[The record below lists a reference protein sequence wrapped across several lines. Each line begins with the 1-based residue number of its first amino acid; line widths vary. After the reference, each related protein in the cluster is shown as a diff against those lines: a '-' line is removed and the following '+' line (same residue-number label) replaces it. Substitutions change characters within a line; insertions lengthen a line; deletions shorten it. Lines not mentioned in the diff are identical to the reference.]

1 MGRSSNTTKGGKFM
15 NPTDQARK
23 QERKKELKKNKK
35 QRQIVRTAVLKGKN
49 PREIIEELEKI
60 DDMEY
65 NPITPCPL
73 NQKVMYEKRRKLAE
87 TWDRVIKLYEKDAP
101 EQWADLKKLWTNYAG
116 RKIEVVKYYE
126 SVMSAQDV
134 EVDSIPLP
142 NMSSA
147 GLESAGWDEN
157 GMGIPL
163 PPPSLYIPPGPPRS
177 VLKKPPSVL
186 DAVKPLLCPGV
197 PAGPPPP
204 VEDYDVVEVEGG
216 RRRTVRFGDEREEQ
230 VEEKAGDDQDTGSSA
245 PGQPNSLQKKMLAM
259 AGQDLDQF
267 MREMEEVHRTREA
280 EKAADLQ
287 ARLSRLESDPLE
299 STQPTPP
306 GMELPGELDT
316 SNYLLS
322 GPPGAAPPG
331 PPPGAPPLLYRP
343 SPHLGAP
350 PLRPGV
356 PPPGVRPPPGPPP
369 GRPPVR
375 PAAPLRPG
383 QAAPGVRLPPGPP
396 PGVPP
401 RGARPNMPRPLG
413 VVSAKPQLNKMEI
426 KTGKVIEG
434 APVMRNL
441 RSDVTRF
448 VPTNLRVRRDDK
460 KESVKRK
467 PEPYRS
473 YSSVGG
479 HNFAPPPQP
488 QALSRGARPGQPAAL
503 PGHPPLKT
511 KDDAYADFMKE
522 MQDLL

>member
-1 MGRSSNTTKGGKFM
+1 M

-23 QERKKELKKNKK
+23 EARKKELKKNKK

-65 NPITPCPL
+65 NPVTPCPL

-101 EQWADLKKLWTNYAG
+101 EQWADLKKLWTNYQG

-126 SVMSAQDV
+126 SVISAQDV
-134 EVDSIPLP
+134 EVDTIPLP
-142 NMSSA
+142 NSSSA
-147 GLESAGWDEN
+147 GLETGEWDDD
-157 GMGIPL
+157 GMAIPL

-186 DAVKPLLCPGV
+186 DTVKPMLCPGV
-197 PAGPPPP
+197 PAGPPPAI
-204 VEDYDVVEVEGG
+204 EDYDVVELEGS
-216 RRRTVRFGDEREEQ
+216 RKRTIRFGDEREEQ
-230 VEEKAGDDQDTGSSA
+230 VEDKGGDDQETAVSA

-280 EKAADLQ
+280 EKAAELQ
-287 ARLSRLESDPLE
+287 ARLARLDGDEQ
-299 STQPTPP
+299 TQPAPP

-316 SNYLLS
+316 SAYLLS
-322 GPPGAAPPG
+322 APPGAAPPG
-331 PPPGAPPLLYRP
+331 PPPGAPPMLYRP
-343 SPHLGAP
+343 SHLGAP

-356 PPPGVRPPPGPPP
+356 PPPGVRPPPG
-369 GRPPVR
+369 RPPVR

-383 QAAPGVRLPPGPP
+383 QAPPGVRLPPGPP

-401 RGARPNMPRPLG
+401 RGARPNLPRPLG
-413 VVSAKPQLNKMEI
+413 VVTAKPQLNKMEI

-448 VPTNLRVRRDDK
+448 VPTNLRVKRDDK
-460 KESVKRK
+460 KENIKRK
-467 PEPYRS
+467 PEPYRP

-479 HNFAPPPQP
+479 HSFAPPAPQ
-488 QALSRGARPGQPAAL
+488 QHTRFARPSQPSQ
-503 PGHPPLKT
+503 PSHPPTKT

>member
-1 MGRSSNTTKGGKFM
+1 M

-23 QERKKELKKNKK
+23 EARKKELKKNKK

-101 EQWADLKKLWTNYAG
+101 EQWADLKKLWTNYQG

-126 SVMSAQDV
+126 SVISAQDV

-142 NMSSA
+142 NASNA
-147 GLESAGWDEN
+147 GLDSGGGWEDD

-186 DAVKPLLCPGV
+186 DTVKPLLCPGV

-204 VEDYDVVEVEGG
+204 VEDYDVVEAEGG
-216 RRRTVRFGDEREEQ
+216 RKRTIRFGDEREETQ
-230 VEEKAGDDQDTGSSA
+230 EDKVEEEQDGSSA

-287 ARLSRLESDPLE
+287 ARLARIEGD
-299 STQPTPP
+299 QPAPP
-306 GMELPGELDT
+306 GMEMPGEQVD
-316 SNYLLS
+316 SSYLLPA
-322 GPPGAAPPG
+322 PPGAPPG
-331 PPPGAPPLLYRP
+331 PPPGAPPMLYRT
-343 SPHLGAP
+343 HNLGAP

-375 PAAPLRPG
+375 PSAPVRPG
-383 QAAPGVRLPPGPP
+383 QAPPGVRLPPGPP

-448 VPTNLRVRRDDK
+448 VPTNLRVKREEK
-460 KESVKRK
+460 KEPVKRK
-467 PEPYRS
+467 PEPYRP

-479 HNFAPPPQP
+479 HSFVPPAPHHPHPHLPKFARPSQP
-488 QALSRGARPGQPAAL
+488 QAAPV
-503 PGHPPLKT
+503 KT

>member
-1 MGRSSNTTKGGKFM
+1 MGKRSTNTTKGGKFM

-23 QERKKELKKNKK
+23 EARKKELKKNKK

-101 EQWADLKKLWTNYAG
+101 EQWADLKKLWTNYQG

-126 SVMSAQDV
+126 SVISAQDV

-142 NMSSA
+142 NTSSA
-147 GLESAGWDEN
+147 GFEGGWDED

-186 DAVKPLLCPGV
+186 DVVKPLLCPGV
-197 PAGPPPP
+197 PAGPPPSL
-204 VEDYDVVEVEGG
+204 EDYDVVEVEGG
-216 RRRTVRFGDEREEQ
+216 RKRTVRFGDEREDQ
-230 VEEKAGDDQDTGSSA
+230 VDDKVGEDQDSGSSA
-245 PGQPNSLQKKMLAM
+245 PGHPNSLQKKMLAM

-287 ARLSRLESDPLE
+287 ARLARLEDPLE

-306 GMELPGELDT
+306 GMELPGELD
-316 SNYLLS
+316 SSSYLLA

-331 PPPGAPPLLYRP
+331 PPPEAPPMLYRP
-343 SPHLGAP
+343 ASHMGAP

-375 PAAPLRPG
+375 QAAPLRQG
-383 QAAPGVRLPPGPP
+383 QAPPGVRLPPGPP

-448 VPTNLRVRRDDK
+448 VPTNLRVKREEK
-460 KESVKRK
+460 KEPIKRK
-467 PEPYRS
+467 TESYRP

-479 HNFAPPPQP
+479 HSFAPPQAKNMRITRPTQP
-488 QALSRGARPGQPAAL
+488 LL
-503 PGHPPLKT
+503 PSHPPLKT

>member
-1 MGRSSNTTKGGKFM
+1 M

-23 QERKKELKKNKK
+23 EARKKELKKNKK

-101 EQWADLKKLWTNYAG
+101 EQWADLKKLWTNYQG

-126 SVMSAQDV
+126 SVISAQDV

-142 NMSSA
+142 NASSA
-147 GLESAGWDEN
+147 GLDGGGGWDED
-157 GMGIPL
+157 GMSIPL
-163 PPPSLYIPPGPPRS
+163 PPPTLYIPPGPPRS

-186 DAVKPLLCPGV
+186 DTVKPLLCPGV

-204 VEDYDVVEVEGG
+204 VEDYDVVEMEGS
-216 RRRTVRFGDEREEQ
+216 RKRTIRFGDEREEIQ
-230 VEEKAGDDQDTGSSA
+230 EDKSVEDQEASISA

-287 ARLSRLESDPLE
+287 ARLARIDGDPAD
-299 STQPTPP
+299 SQPVPP
-306 GMELPGELDT
+306 GMELPGEQLDT
-316 SNYLLS
+316 TAYMLA

-331 PPPGAPPLLYRP
+331 PPPGAPPMLYRTT
-343 SPHLGAP
+343 LGAP
-350 PLRPGV
+350 PLRPGI

-375 PAAPLRPG
+375 PAVRPG
-383 QAAPGVRLPPGPP
+383 QAPPGVRLPPGPP

-448 VPTNLRVRRDDK
+448 VPTNLRVKREEK
-460 KESVKRK
+460 KEPPKRK
-467 PEPYRS
+467 SEPYRP
-473 YSSVGG
+473 YSSIGG
-479 HNFAPPPQP
+479 HSFAPPAPHQPKFARPSQP
-488 QALSRGARPGQPAAL
+488 QQPA
-503 PGHPPLKT
+503 PVKT

-522 MQDLL
+522 MQELL

>member
-1 MGRSSNTTKGGKFM
+1 M

-23 QERKKELKKNKK
+23 EARKKELKKNKK

-65 NPITPCPL
+65 NPVTPCPL

-101 EQWADLKKLWTNYAG
+101 EQWADLKKLWTNYQG

-126 SVMSAQDV
+126 SVISAQDV
-134 EVDSIPLP
+134 EVDTIPLP
-142 NMSSA
+142 NSSSA
-147 GLESAGWDEN
+147 GLETGEWDDD
-157 GMGIPL
+157 GMAIPL

-186 DAVKPLLCPGV
+186 DTVKPMLCPGV
-197 PAGPPPP
+197 PAGPPPAI
-204 VEDYDVVEVEGG
+204 EDYDVVELEGS
-216 RRRTVRFGDEREEQ
+216 RKRTIRFGDEREEQ
-230 VEEKAGDDQDTGSSA
+230 VEEKGGDDQETAVSA

-280 EKAADLQ
+280 EKAAELQ
-287 ARLSRLESDPLE
+287 ARLARLDGDEQ
-299 STQPTPP
+299 TQPAPP

-316 SNYLLS
+316 SAYLLS
-322 GPPGAAPPG
+322 APPGAAPPG
-331 PPPGAPPLLYRP
+331 PPPGAPPMLYRP
-343 SPHLGAP
+343 SHLGAP

-383 QAAPGVRLPPGPP
+383 QAPPGVRLPPGPP

-401 RGARPNMPRPLG
+401 RGARPNLPRPLG
-413 VVSAKPQLNKMEI
+413 VVTAKPQLNKMEI

-448 VPTNLRVRRDDK
+448 VPTNLRVKRDDK
-460 KESVKRK
+460 KENIKRK
-467 PEPYRS
+467 PEPYRP

-479 HNFAPPPQP
+479 HSFAPPAPQ
-488 QALSRGARPGQPAAL
+488 QHTRFARPSQPSLGL
-503 PGHPPLKT
+503 PSHPPQKT

>member
-1 MGRSSNTTKGGKFM
+1 M

-23 QERKKELKKNKK
+23 EARKKELKKNKK

-101 EQWADLKKLWTNYAG
+101 EQYADLKKLWTNYQG

-126 SVMSAQDV
+126 SVISAQDV
-134 EVDSIPLP
+134 EIDSIPLP
-142 NMSSA
+142 NSSSA
-147 GLESAGWDEN
+147 GLDTADWDDD
-157 GMGIPL
+157 GISIPL
-163 PPPSLYIPPGPPRS
+163 PPPTLYIPPGPPRS

-186 DAVKPLLCPGV
+186 DTVKPLLCPGV
-197 PAGPPPP
+197 PSGPPPP
-204 VEDYDVVEVEGG
+204 IEDYEVVEVDVGS
-216 RRRTVRFGDEREEQ
+216 RKRTIRFGDEREEQ
-230 VEEKAGDDQDTGSSA
+230 EDKTGEELDANNSA

-287 ARLSRLESDPLE
+287 ARLARLDSDTLE
-299 STQPTPP
+299 PTQPTPP

-316 SNYLLS
+316 SSYLLT

-331 PPPGAPPLLYRP
+331 PPPGAPPMLYRP
-343 SPHLGAP
+343 ASHIGAP

-369 GRPPVR
+369 GRLPVR
-375 PAAPLRPG
+375 QAAPIRPG
-383 QAAPGVRLPPGPP
+383 QAPPGVRLPPGPP

-413 VVSAKPQLNKMEI
+413 VVTAKPQLNKMEI

-448 VPTNLRVRRDDK
+448 VPTNLRVKRDDK
-460 KESVKRK
+460 KENIKRK
-467 PEPYRS
+467 PDSYRPYTS
-473 YSSVGG
+473 GG
-479 HNFAPPPQP
+479 HSFSSPPQAE
-488 QALSRGARPGQPAAL
+488 QHNRFARPSQPAATN
-503 PGHPPLKT
+503 HPPQKT

>member
-1 MGRSSNTTKGGKFM
+1 M

-23 QERKKELKKNKK
+23 EARKKELKKNKK

-101 EQWADLKKLWTNYAG
+101 EQWADLKKLWNNYQG

-126 SVMSAQDV
+126 SVIQAQDV

-142 NMSSA
+142 NASGGHDS
-147 GLESAGWDEN
+147 GTWDDD

-186 DAVKPLLCPGV
+186 DSVKPLLCPGV

-204 VEDYDVVEVEGG
+204 IEDYDVADAEAI
-216 RRRTVRFGDEREEQ
+216 RKRTIRFGDEREETL
-230 VEEKAGDDQDTGSSA
+230 EKTVSDDPENATT

-267 MREMEEVHRTREA
+267 MREMEEVHRSREA

-287 ARLSRLESDPLE
+287 ARLARLESDPD
-299 STQPTPP
+299 SQPVPP
-306 GMELPGELDT
+306 GMEMPGEVD
-316 SNYLLS
+316 NPAYLLS
-322 GPPGAAPPG
+322 GPPGGAPPG
-331 PPPGAPPLLYRP
+331 PPPGAPPMLYRTAP
-343 SPHLGAP
+343 QIGAP

-375 PAAPLRPG
+375 PTAPVRPG
-383 QAAPGVRLPPGPP
+383 QAPPGVRLPPGPP

-448 VPTNLRVRRDDK
+448 VPTNLRVKRDDK
-460 KESVKRK
+460 KDNNSKRK
-467 PEPYRS
+467 TESFRPYS
-473 YSSVGG
+473 GG
-479 HNFAPPPQP
+479 HNFVAPQTHQPKFARPIQPPPSSVP
-488 QALSRGARPGQPAAL
+488 I
-503 PGHPPLKT
+503 KT